1 MWTTEAIN
9 AEVNYRRNGTRDLT
23 SRLHLHEVKRTGPSW
38 LTRVLHLGGPRTSER
53 SAN

>member
-9 AEVNYRRNGTRDLT
+9 AEISYRRDGTRDLT
-23 SRLHLHEVKRTGPSW
+23 SRLHLHEVRRTGPAW
-38 LTRVLHLGGPRTSER
+38 LTRLLHRGAPRTSER